1 MREHGASMGE
11 RRLLDRDTHAA
22 GRGRGGGRMR
32 DRGAIAQAGRPRSAT
47 GQPGQRS
54 LSSCAVRAVYHRFT
68 PFAILQ
74 SYVLF
79 PSTQEYN
86 PCGNH
91 PVCTE
96 HTPETLAGGAR
107 PPSTTTIMGVDTGS
121 KPVNMNHN
129 KDNHMRTHRPA
140 ASADNVASHAG
151 VTHLLGGRA
160 ASSIAMRAGEGRP
173 PRREARGPHFS
184 RRV

>member
-1 MREHGASMGE
+1 MGRAWE
-11 RRLLDRDTHAA
+11 SGGFSTETRML
-22 GRGRGGGRMR
+22 GRGRGGCAI
-32 DRGAIAQAGRPRSAT
+32 GAIASRSLTSAT
-47 GQPGQRS
+47 PPSPVSG
-54 LSSCAVRAVYHRFT
+54 LSRVSYAVRAPTSDVCIRLHSG
-68 PFAILQ
+68 LQ
-74 SYVLF
+74 SYVF
-79 PSTQEYN
+79 SRRHRSTL
-86 PCGNH
+86 H
-91 PVCTE
+91 AVIIPVRTE

-107 PPSTTTIMGVDTGS
+107 PPSTTTINGRRHRRR
-121 KPVNMNHN
+121 PVNMNHN